1 MTANRT
7 ALIALSA
14 VVAVLA
20 TAVTVLGAVVFA
32 AAGGALG
39 GGCNG
44 DGGPGGGSQQLGT
57 QTWSAEQM
65 TNAQTIVQHAVDA
78 ALPKRAAVIALSAA
92 IVESRLENVPY
103 GHADSLGLFQQR
115 PSQGWGTPEQ
125 LLNPSYATAAFYEQL
140 LQVPGWDTLPP
151 GVAAQQ
157 VQRSAFPD
165 RYGPQEAPAADLVA
179 RLWVGPDNPVP
190 LPRSPAADPAATP
203 LVPSMSTALC
213 PDQGESGVPLNPGVD
228 PHQLPDGFTL
238 PADPEQ
244 RAAVSFALDQVGK
257 PYVFGAKGP
266 DAFDC
271 SGLTTAAWAA
281 AGIGIPA
288 GTVNQKLTGTAVTI
302 GQIAPGDL
310 VFIPGSLGS
319 PTNPRHV
326 GLYAG
331 HGVLVSAND
340 SRSGVVL
347 RPLADWAG
355 QIVTIR
361 RVAGRSGERST
372 PSALTGAG

>member
-1 MTANRT
+1 
-7 ALIALSA
+7 
-14 VVAVLA
+14 
-20 TAVTVLGAVVFA
+20 
-32 AAGGALG
+32 
-39 GGCNG
+39 
-44 DGGPGGGSQQLGT
+44 
-57 QTWSAEQM
+57 
-65 TNAQTIVQHAVDA
+65 
-78 ALPKRAAVIALSAA
+78 
-92 IVESRLENVPY
+92 
-103 GHADSLGLFQQR
+103 
-115 PSQGWGTPEQ
+115 
-125 LLNPSYATAAFYEQL
+125 
-140 LQVPGWDTLPP
+140 
-151 GVAAQQ
+151 
-157 VQRSAFPD
+157 
-165 RYGPQEAPAADLVA
+165 
-179 RLWVGPDNPVP
+179 
-190 LPRSPAADPAATP
+190 
-203 LVPSMSTALC
+203 MSTALC
-213 PDQGESGVPLNPGVD
+213 PDQGESGVPLDPGVD

-238 PADPEQ
+238 PADPAQ

-281 AGIGIPA
+281 AGVGIPA

-361 RVAGRSGERST
+361 HVAGPTGEPST
-372 PSALTGAG
+372 SPALSGAG